1 MFCVALKKC
10 RKYTTKLITKK
21 YCISYL
27 FLLIAALNDLNNDC
41 LTLCK
46 PICMLAVTIR
56 AINIYNMV
64 KN

>member
-1 MFCVALKKC
+1 M
-10 RKYTTKLITKK
+10 TKLITKK

-41 LTLCK
+41 FTLCK

-56 AINIYNMV
+56 AMNIYNMV